1 MKQKYITPA
10 SQSVSLHVE
19 APLLSNS
26 FEISTAKQS
35 DAVMSNEQQW
45 NGGGIWSTNDDNE

>member
-10 SQSVSLHVE
+10 SQSVLLHVE

-26 FEISTAKQS
+26 FEVSSPKQT
-35 DAVMSNEQQW
+35 DVLMSNEQQW
-45 NGGGIWSTNDDNE
+45 NEGGIWSTEDNEE

>member
-19 APLLSNS
+19 TPLLSNS
-26 FEISTAKQS
+26 YEVSSPKTT
-35 DAVMSNEQQW
+35 DVLMSNEQQW